1 MKNVKAP
8 TSDSY
13 QDYLIARL
21 KDPTYA
27 ALYLE
32 THMEEDEDNQP
43 ELLRQA
49 FDNVLQALGPSKMS
63 PEQTEMQRQKLNDIL
78 SQPGSQAIYGLAA
91 WLNELGLRL
100 TVKAQDQDSE

>member
-13 QDYLIARL
+13 QDYLISRL

-32 THMEEDEDNQP
+32 THVEEDEDNEP

-49 FDNVLQALGPSKMS
+49 FDNSS
-63 PEQTEMQRQKLNDIL
+63 
-78 SQPGSQAIYGLAA
+78 S
-91 WLNELGLRL
+91 
-100 TVKAQDQDSE
+100 